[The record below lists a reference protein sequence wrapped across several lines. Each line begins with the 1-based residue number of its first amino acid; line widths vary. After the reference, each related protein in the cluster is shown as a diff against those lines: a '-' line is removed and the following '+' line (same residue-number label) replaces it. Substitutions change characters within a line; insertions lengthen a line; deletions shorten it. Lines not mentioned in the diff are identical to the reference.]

1 MEEKEDESIEDV
13 IRTLRRITDKQRT
26 QDVLL
31 EFEQERPPLS
41 KHEQENAQ
49 AQHFFKSAVAE
60 VAKSIQSKRGGRRPN
75 KLTGE
80 EMWDDF
86 VCSLNRKESVPAL
99 LERLEKEGIIPPPE
113 PFKDPFV
120 AAFETMT
127 YKTPVP
133 LAPLAPHLPLPAAFA
148 DARSLNE
155 MPKTETV
162 PGSVASMLEQ
172 ELMKA
177 DGGDVE
183 ASPEALRRDF
193 GEGDDAQDDANYLSH
208 RDASGF
214 EIVST
219 QFDSASPTLSCD
231 EVPEDR
237 KNAISDQREAMWGT
251 VSGEAAAQGND
262 LVDTMLR
269 QHRTALHTDTA
280 APSRVDAAHGQ
291 HEPQMKAAQQLQQVG
306 PRAEAAQASSA
317 SPVPAVSG
325 QEVRNA
331 GGRSPLGELQEEP
344 TGAKDADGEDADGE
358 GADEE
363 EDVPYEIRVVYV
375 TDSTIGLRTTW
386 PDG

>member
-1 MEEKEDESIEDV
+1 
-13 IRTLRRITDKQRT
+13 
-26 QDVLL
+26 
-31 EFEQERPPLS
+31 
-41 KHEQENAQ
+41 
-49 AQHFFKSAVAE
+49 
-60 VAKSIQSKRGGRRPN
+60 
-75 KLTGE
+75 
-80 EMWDDF
+80 
-86 VCSLNRKESVPAL
+86 
-99 LERLEKEGIIPPPE
+99 
-113 PFKDPFV
+113 
-120 AAFETMT
+120 
-127 YKTPVP
+127 
-133 LAPLAPHLPLPAAFA
+133 
-148 DARSLNE
+148 
-155 MPKTETV
+155 
-162 PGSVASMLEQ
+162 
-172 ELMKA
+172 
-177 DGGDVE
+177 
-183 ASPEALRRDF
+183 
-193 GEGDDAQDDANYLSH
+193 
-208 RDASGF
+208 
-214 EIVST
+214 
-219 QFDSASPTLSCD
+219 
-231 EVPEDR
+231 
-237 KNAISDQREAMWGT
+237 MWGT

>member
-1 MEEKEDESIEDV
+1 VEEKADESIEDV

-26 QDVLL
+26 QDVSL

-41 KHEQENAQ
+41 KIEQENAQ

-60 VAKSIQSKRGGRRPN
+60 VAKSLQSKRGGRRLN
-75 KLTGE
+75 KPTGE

-86 VCSLNRKESVPAL
+86 VCSLNRKESVRAL

-120 AAFETMT
+120 AAFETMS

-133 LAPLAPHLPLPAAFA
+133 LAPLAPHLPPPAAFA

-162 PGSVASMLEQ
+162 PGSVAAMLEQ
-172 ELMKA
+172 GLMMA
-177 DGGDVE
+177 DSGDV
-183 ASPEALRRDF
+183 
-193 GEGDDAQDDANYLSH
+193 GEGDDEQDDANYLSN

-219 QFDSASPTLSCD
+219 QFDSASPTLSSD

-237 KNAISDQREAMWGT
+237 KNAISNNRQAMGGT

-269 QHRTALHTDTA
+269 QHRTALHADTA
-280 APSRVDAAHGQ
+280 APSRVDAAQGQ
-291 HEPQMKAAQQLQQVG
+291 HEAQMKAAQQLEQFG

-325 QEVRNA
+325 QEVKNA
-331 GGRSPLGELQEEP
+331 GGRSPLEEQQEEQ
-344 TGAKDADGEDADGE
+344 TGAKDADGERAE
-358 GADEE
+358 EE
-363 EDVPYEIRVVYV
+363 EDVTYEIRVVYV